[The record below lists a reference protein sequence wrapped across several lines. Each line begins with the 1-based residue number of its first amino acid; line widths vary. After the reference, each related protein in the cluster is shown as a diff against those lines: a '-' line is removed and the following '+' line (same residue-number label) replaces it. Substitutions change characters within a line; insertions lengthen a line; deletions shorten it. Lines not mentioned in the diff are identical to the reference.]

1 MSSASSASS
10 ALLLAVNV
18 LGVLVFL
25 AAGWLLS
32 HDRKKIHW
40 QSVGI
45 LTVLNLVIAWI
56 LTSFSWGRAVV
67 QGAAAGFNEL
77 VSVAWKGINFALS
90 NWVGAEGVDPT
101 PVNFIVSALLPI
113 LLVVPVFD
121 ILTYIGFLP
130 WVITWIGR
138 GLSFITWQPKFET
151 FYSIEMMF
159 LGNTEALAVSKLQ
172 VQKMSP
178 ARNVVIAMMSM
189 SCVTA
194 SILAAY
200 IQMVPAE
207 FVLTAVP
214 INCLNALIV
223 TSLLYPVDVPPEED
237 VIVTYENDADDADGA
252 DGADGPDGADGAGE
266 SEADGGSAVETRDG
280 AGSGGLGALAAK
292 LMTRSPGRTGRPAK
306 EPFFS
311 FLGDSILGAGK
322 LVLIITANVITFV
335 ALAALIDKILGAIW
349 APLSLES
356 ILGVV
361 MYVPALLLGLDTS
374 TSWEVS
380 QLMGLKL
387 VTNEFVAMGQI
398 ADAVTGYTRHHQAVL
413 TVFLTS
419 FANFGTLGMIIG
431 CFKGL
436 VDKERND
443 LVAKNVGR
451 MLLSGIL
458 VSLLSAGIVGI
469 FVW

>member
-1 MSSASSASS
+1 MY
-10 ALLLAVNV
+10 LAINV
-18 LGVLVFL
+18 LGLAVFL

-32 HDRKKIHW
+32 HDRKKIPW
-40 QSVGI
+40 QSVAI
-45 LTVLNLVIAWI
+45 LTALNLVIAWV
-56 LTSFSWGRAVV
+56 LTSFTWGRAAV

-90 NWVGAEGVDPT
+90 NWVGAEGVNPA
-101 PVNFIVSALLPI
+101 PVNFVVSALLPI

-130 WVITWIGR
+130 WIIKWIGR
-138 GLSFITWQPKFET
+138 GLSAVTRQPKFEA

-172 VQKMSP
+172 VQRMSP
-178 ARNVVIAMMSM
+178 ARNVAIAMMSM

-200 IQMVPAE
+200 IQIVPAE

-223 TSLLYPVDVPPEED
+223 TSMLYPVHVPPEED
-237 VIVTYENDADDADGA
+237 IIVTYEGGDDSGDADGA
-252 DGADGPDGADGAGE
+252 QGGAGAAAATSAGADPAAAGP
-266 SEADGGSAVETRDG
+266 GSPSRGNVL
-280 AGSGGLGALAAK
+280 GGLAALA
-292 LMTRSPGRTGRPAK
+292 TRVARRDPGRAASRPAK

-322 LVLIITANVITFV
+322 LILIITANVITFV

-349 APLSLES
+349 EPLSLES
-356 ILGVV
+356 ALGVV
-361 MYVPALLLGLDTS
+361 MYAPALLLGLDTS
-374 TSWEVS
+374 TAWDMS
-380 QLMGLKL
+380 QIMGLKL
-387 VTNEFVAMGQI
+387 VTNEFVAMGQVSGEI
-398 ADAVTGYTRHHQAVL
+398 SGYARHYQAVV

-443 LVAKNVGR
+443 LISKNVGR

-458 VSLLSAGIVGI
+458 VSLLSAGMVGL

>member
-1 MSSASSASS
+1 MY
-10 ALLLAVNV
+10 LPINV
-18 LGVLVFL
+18 LGLAVFL

-32 HDRKKIHW
+32 HDRKRIPW
-40 QSVGI
+40 QSVAI
-45 LTVLNLVIAWI
+45 LTALNLVIAWV
-56 LTSFSWGRAVV
+56 LTSFTWGRAAVK
-67 QGAAAGFNEL
+67 GAAAGFHEL
-77 VSVAWKGINFALS
+77 VSVAWKGINFALA
-90 NWVGAEGVDPT
+90 NWVGAEGVDPA
-101 PVNFIVSALLPI
+101 PVNFVVSALLPI

-130 WVITWIGR
+130 WLIKWIGR
-138 GLSFITWQPKFET
+138 GLSAVTRQPKFEA

-172 VQKMSP
+172 VQRMSP

-200 IQMVPAE
+200 IQIVPAE

-223 TSLLYPVDVPPEED
+223 TSMLYPVDVPPEED
-237 VIVTYENDADDADGA
+237 IIVTYEGVGDSGDADGVQ
-252 DGADGPDGADGAGE
+252 DGAG
-266 SEADGGSAVETRDG
+266 APTAAGGGPAAAG
-280 AGSGGLGALAAK
+280 AAPSSGSTPGGLGALATK
-292 LMTRSPGRTGRPAK
+292 VLRRDPGRAASRPAK

-322 LVLIITANVITFV
+322 LILIITANVITFV

-349 APLSLES
+349 EPLSLES
-356 ILGVV
+356 ALGVV
-361 MYVPALLLGLDTS
+361 MYAPALLLGLDTS
-374 TSWEVS
+374 TAWDMS
-380 QLMGLKL
+380 QIMGLKL
-387 VTNEFVAMGQI
+387 VTNEFVAMGQVSAEI
-398 ADAVTGYTRHHQAVL
+398 SGYARHYQAVL

-443 LVAKNVGR
+443 LISKNVGR

-458 VSLLSAGIVGI
+458 VSLLSAGIVGL

>member
-1 MSSASSASS
+1 MY
-10 ALLLAVNV
+10 LAINV
-18 LGVLVFL
+18 LGIAVFL

-32 HDRKKIHW
+32 HDRKRIPW
-40 QSVGI
+40 QSVAI
-45 LTVLNLVIAWI
+45 LTALNLVIAWV
-56 LTSFSWGRAVV
+56 LTSFTWGRAAIE
-67 QGAAAGFNEL
+67 GAAAGFNEL
-77 VSVAWKGINFALS
+77 VSVAWKGINFALA

-101 PVNFIVSALLPI
+101 PVNFVVSALLPI

-130 WVITWIGR
+130 WLIKWIGW
-138 GLSFITWQPKFET
+138 GLSAVTRQPKFEA

-172 VQKMSP
+172 VQRMSP

-200 IQMVPAE
+200 IQIVPAE

-214 INCLNALIV
+214 LNCLNALIV
-223 TSLLYPVDVPPEED
+223 TSMLYPVHVPPEED
-237 VIVTYENDADDADGA
+237 IIVTYEGVDDSEDADGA
-252 DGADGPDGADGAGE
+252 QSRA
-266 SEADGGSAVETRDG
+266 
-280 AGSGGLGALAAK
+280 
-292 LMTRSPGRTGRPAK
+292 AK

-322 LVLIITANVITFV
+322 LILIITANVITFV
-335 ALAALIDKILGAIW
+335 ALAALINKILGAIW
-349 APLSLES
+349 EPLSLES
-356 ILGVV
+356 ALGVV
-361 MYVPALLLGLDTS
+361 MYGPALLLGLDTS
-374 TSWEVS
+374 TAWDMSRI
-380 QLMGLKL
+380 MGLKL
-387 VTNEFVAMGQI
+387 VTNEFVAMGQVQPHI
-398 ADAVTGYTRHHQAVL
+398 GDYARHYQAVL

-443 LVAKNVGR
+443 LISKNVGR

-458 VSLLSAGIVGI
+458 VSLLSAGMVGL